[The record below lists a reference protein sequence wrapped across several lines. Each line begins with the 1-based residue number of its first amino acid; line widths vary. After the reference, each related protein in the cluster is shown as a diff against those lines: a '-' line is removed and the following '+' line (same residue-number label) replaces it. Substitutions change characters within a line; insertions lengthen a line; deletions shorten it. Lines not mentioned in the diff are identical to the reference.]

1 MARSPGAHVVE
12 LRRRIARG
20 SAHLRFR
27 DLVLHVGRNN
37 LHVVR
42 EDLTRRY
49 LEGEGIEIGAASL
62 PLRVPPKV
70 RVRYVDNLDRDEL
83 IAQSGHGFLGPSI
96 DINAIPSIDVIDDAQ
111 TLGAFADAS
120 LDFVVASHVLEHLQD
135 PIGALK
141 NFARVTRRDGIIF
154 LVLPD
159 ARKTFDYLR
168 ERTTIEHLLRDHQ
181 EGPHTSRMYH
191 YAEWAEY
198 IEGIGP
204 PGIPQRS
211 AEYAAENAH
220 HHFHVWELEGFL
232 GLLGAIDL
240 DCELLHAQGY
250 NHEFAVI
257 LRKT

>member
-42 EDLTRRY
+42 EDLARRY
-49 LEGEGIEIGAASL
+49 LKGEGIEIGAASL

-70 RVRYVDNLDRDEL
+70 RVRYVDNLARDEL
-83 IAQSGHGFLGPSI
+83 IAQSGEGFLGRGI
-96 DINAIPSIDVIDDAQ
+96 DMDAIPQTDVIDDAQ
-111 TLGAFADAS
+111 TLSTFADDS
-120 LDFVVASHVLEHLQD
+120 LDFVVASHVLEHLED

-154 LVLPD
+154 LILPD
-159 ARKTFDYLR
+159 ARHTFDYLR
-168 ERTTIEHLLRDHQ
+168 DRTTIGHVLRDHE
-181 EGPHTSRMYH
+181 EGPHTSRMHH

-204 PGIPQRS
+204 AGIPARS
-211 AEYAAENAH
+211 AEYAAANAH
-220 HHFHVWELEGFL
+220 HHFHVWELEDFL

-240 DCELLHAQGY
+240 DCELLHAQAY
-250 NHEFAVI
+250 KHEFAVV
-257 LRKT
+257 LRRT